1 MNKMKSHDLYQ
12 ACQKIVI
19 EAGAIIETEK
29 KREYKI
35 IRKSPKELVTEID
48 LIVQSY
54 VTESLGAI
62 SDCDIF
68 YEEDKSQSSK
78 MLSKECFIIDPVD
91 ATHNLVAG
99 LPFYNI
105 SIGYVKNNAII
116 FGLIYFP
123 DSKDIYHAF
132 KGKGA
137 YKNLD
142 QISVSKNTVLEK
154 SIVAY
159 DNQFHLDQSIM
170 INYQK
175 LVESVFTTR
184 IFGSANR
191 DACFIAEGVL
201 DARVWNSTK
210 VCDIVAG
217 SVIVSEAGG
226 LVTDFNVQDISLN
239 NVNEVVMSSGGIHED
254 LIELIRQSYGTK

>member
-1 MNKMKSHDLYQ
+1 MFQNEMTPHDLYQ

-35 IRKSPKELVTEID
+35 IRKSRKELVTEID

-54 VTESLGAI
+54 LSEALGAI
-62 SDCDIF
+62 NDCDIF
-68 YEEDKSQSSK
+68 YEEDKSQGNK
-78 MLSKECFIIDPVD
+78 ILLKECFIIDPID

-99 LPFYNI
+99 LPFYNL
-105 SIGYVKNNAII
+105 SIGYVKDGVPV
-116 FGLIYFP
+116 FGIIYFP
-123 DSKDIYHAF
+123 YSKDIYRAYQDE
-132 KGKGA
+132 GA

-142 QISVSKNTVLEK
+142 Q
-154 SIVAY
+154 SIIAY

-184 IFGSANR
+184 ILGSANR

-210 VCDIVAG
+210 VYDIVAG
-217 SVIVSEAGG
+217 SIIVNEAGG
-226 LVTDFNVQDISLN
+226 LVTDFNAQPINLGN
-239 NVNEVVMSSGGIHED
+239 INKVVMSNGGIHQE
-254 LIELIRQSYGTK
+254 LLELIGL

>member
-1 MNKMKSHDLYQ
+1 MNKMKSYDLYQ
-12 ACQKIVI
+12 ACQKIVV
-19 EAGAIIETEK
+19 EVGAIIETEK

-35 IRKSPKELVTEID
+35 IRKSRKELVTEID

-54 VTESLGAI
+54 VTKSLGAI

-68 YEEDKSQSSK
+68 YEENKSQSSK
-78 MLSKECFIIDPVD
+78 ILSKECLIIDPID

-123 DSKDIYHAF
+123 DSKDIYHAY

-142 QISVSKNTVLEK
+142 QISVSKNIVLEK

-184 IFGSANR
+184 ILGSANR

-210 VCDIVAG
+210 VYDIVAG
-217 SVIVSEAGG
+217 SIIVKEAGG
-226 LVTDFNVQDISLN
+226 LVTDFSAQLINLGNIN
-239 NVNEVVMSSGGIHED
+239 KVVMSNGGIHQE
-254 LIELIRQSYGTK
+254 LLELIG

>member
-1 MNKMKSHDLYQ
+1 MFQNEMTSHDLYQ

-19 EAGAIIETEK
+19 EAGVIIETEK

-35 IRKSPKELVTEID
+35 IRKSRKELVTEID

-54 VTESLGAI
+54 LSEALDAI
-62 SDCDIF
+62 NDCAIF
-68 YEEDKSQSSK
+68 YEEDKSQGNK
-78 MLSKECFIIDPVD
+78 ILSKECFIIDPID

-99 LPFYNI
+99 LPFYNL
-105 SIGYVKNNAII
+105 SIGYVKDGVPV
-116 FGLIYFP
+116 FGIIYFP
-123 DSKDIYHAF
+123 YSKDIYHAY
-132 KGKGA
+132 KGEGA

-142 QISVSKNTVLEK
+142 KISVSKNTVLEK
-154 SIVAY
+154 SIIAY

-184 IFGSANR
+184 ILGSANR

-210 VCDIVAG
+210 VYDIVAG
-217 SVIVSEAGG
+217 SIIVNEAGG
-226 LVTDFNVQDISLN
+226 LVTDFNAQPINLGN
-239 NVNEVVMSSGGIHED
+239 INKVVMSNGGIHQE
-254 LIELIRQSYGTK
+254 LLELIGL

>member
-1 MNKMKSHDLYQ
+1 MNNMKAHDLYQ
-12 ACQKIVI
+12 ACQKIAI
-19 EAGAIIETEK
+19 EAGVIIETEK

-35 IRKSPKELVTEID
+35 IRKSQKELVTEID

-54 VTESLGAI
+54 LSETLSTI
-62 SDCDIF
+62 NDCDIF
-68 YEEDKSQSSK
+68 FEEDKSQASK
-78 MLSKECFIIDPVD
+78 ILSQECFIIDPID
-91 ATHNLVAG
+91 ATHNLIAG
-99 LPFYNI
+99 LPFYNL
-105 SIGYVKNNAII
+105 SIGYVYNNETV
-116 FGLIYFP
+116 FGIIYFP
-123 DSKDIYHAF
+123 YSEDIYHAY

-142 QISVSKNTVLEK
+142 QLSVSKNTVLEK

-159 DNQFHLDQSIM
+159 DNQFHLEQSIM

-184 IFGSANR
+184 ILGSANR

-210 VCDIVAG
+210 VFDIVAG
-217 SVIVSEAGG
+217 SIIVNEAGG
-226 LVTDFNVQDISLN
+226 LVTDFNAQPINLG
-239 NVNEVVMSSGGIHED
+239 NVDKALMSNGGIHQE
-254 LIELIRQSYGTK
+254 LLELIG

>member
-35 IRKSPKELVTEID
+35 IRKSLKELVTEID

-54 VTESLGAI
+54 VTESLGTI

-68 YEEDKSQSSK
+68 YEEEKSQSSK
-78 MLSKECFIIDPVD
+78 VLSKECFIIDPID

-105 SIGYVKNNAII
+105 SLGYVKNDAII

-123 DSKDIYHAF
+123 DSKDIYHAY

-142 QISVSKNTVLEK
+142 RIAVSKNVVLEK

-159 DNQFHLDQSIM
+159 DNQFHLDQGIM

-184 IFGSANR
+184 ILGSANR

-217 SVIVSEAGG
+217 SIIVNEAGG
-226 LVTDFNVQDISLN
+226 LVTDFNAQPINLGNINQVL
-239 NVNEVVMSSGGIHED
+239 MSNGGIHQE
-254 LIELIRQSYGTK
+254 LLELIG

>member
-1 MNKMKSHDLYQ
+1 MFQNEMTSHDLYQ

-35 IRKSPKELVTEID
+35 IRKSRKELVTEID

-54 VTESLGAI
+54 LSEALGAI
-62 SDCDIF
+62 NDCDIF
-68 YEEDKSQSSK
+68 YEEDKNQGK
-78 MLSKECFIIDPVD
+78 KILLKECFIIDPID

-99 LPFYNI
+99 LPFYNL
-105 SIGYVKNNAII
+105 SIGYVYNNEIV
-116 FGLIYFP
+116 FGIIYFP
-123 DSKDIYHAF
+123 YSKDIYHAYQ
-132 KGKGA
+132 GEGT

-142 QISVSKNTVLEK
+142 QISISKNTVLEK
-154 SIVAY
+154 SIIAY
-159 DNQFHLDQSIM
+159 DNQFYLDQSIM

-184 IFGSANR
+184 ILGSANR

-201 DARVWNSTK
+201 DARVWNATK
-210 VCDIVAG
+210 VYDIVAG
-217 SVIVSEAGG
+217 SIIVNEAGG
-226 LVTDFNVQDISLN
+226 LVTDFNAQPINLSN
-239 NVNEVVMSSGGIHED
+239 INKVVMSNGGIHKD
-254 LIELIRQSYGTK
+254 LIKLMG

>member
-19 EAGAIIETEK
+19 EVGAIIETEK

-35 IRKSPKELVTEID
+35 IRKSRKELVTEID

-78 MLSKECFIIDPVD
+78 ILSKECLIIDPID

-123 DSKDIYHAF
+123 DSKDIYHAY

-142 QISVSKNTVLEK
+142 HISVSKNIVLEK

-184 IFGSANR
+184 ILGSANR

-210 VCDIVAG
+210 VYDIVAG
-217 SVIVSEAGG
+217 SIIVNEAGG
-226 LVTDFNVQDISLN
+226 LVTDFSAQPINLGNIN
-239 NVNEVVMSSGGIHED
+239 KVVMSNGGIHQE
-254 LIELIRQSYGTK
+254 LLELIG

>member
-19 EAGAIIETEK
+19 EVGAIIETEK

-35 IRKSPKELVTEID
+35 IRKSRKELVTEID

-54 VTESLGAI
+54 VTKSLGAI

-68 YEEDKSQSSK
+68 YEENKSQSSK
-78 MLSKECFIIDPVD
+78 ILSKECLIIDPID

-123 DSKDIYHAF
+123 DSKDIYHAY

-142 QISVSKNTVLEK
+142 QISVSKNIVLEK

-184 IFGSANR
+184 ILGSANR

-210 VCDIVAG
+210 VYDIVAG
-217 SVIVSEAGG
+217 SIIVKEAGG
-226 LVTDFNVQDISLN
+226 LVTDFSAQLINLGNIN
-239 NVNEVVMSSGGIHED
+239 KVVMSNGGIHQE
-254 LIELIRQSYGTK
+254 LLELIGL

>member
-1 MNKMKSHDLYQ
+1 MFQNEMTSHDLYQ

-35 IRKSPKELVTEID
+35 IRKSRKELVTEID

-54 VTESLGAI
+54 LSEALSAI
-62 SDCDIF
+62 GDCDIF
-68 YEEDKSQSSK
+68 YEEDKSQGK
-78 MLSKECFIIDPVD
+78 ILLKECFIIDPID

-99 LPFYNI
+99 LPFYNL
-105 SIGYVKNNAII
+105 SIGYVKDDVPV
-116 FGLIYFP
+116 FGIIYFP
-123 DSKDIYHAF
+123 YSKDIYHAYQ
-132 KGKGA
+132 GEGA

-142 QISVSKNTVLEK
+142 QISISKNTVLEK
-154 SIVAY
+154 SIISY

-184 IFGSANR
+184 ILGSANR

-210 VCDIVAG
+210 VYDIVAG
-217 SVIVSEAGG
+217 SIIVNEAGG
-226 LVTDFNVQDISLN
+226 LVTDFSAQPINLGNIN
-239 NVNEVVMSSGGIHED
+239 KVVMSNGGIHQE
-254 LIELIRQSYGTK
+254 LLELIGL